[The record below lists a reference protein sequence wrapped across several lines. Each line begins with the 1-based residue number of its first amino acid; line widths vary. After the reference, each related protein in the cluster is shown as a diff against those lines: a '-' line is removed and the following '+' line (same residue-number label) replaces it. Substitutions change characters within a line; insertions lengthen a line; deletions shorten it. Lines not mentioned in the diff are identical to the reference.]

1 MSLKNEFYI
10 PMNILNNQLV
20 KYFMDID
27 ICPISIKYKGIK
39 GLLETN
45 RSFSQLTPTIDQA
58 ILKKV

>member
-1 MSLKNEFYI
+1 
-10 PMNILNNQLV
+10 MNILNNQLV